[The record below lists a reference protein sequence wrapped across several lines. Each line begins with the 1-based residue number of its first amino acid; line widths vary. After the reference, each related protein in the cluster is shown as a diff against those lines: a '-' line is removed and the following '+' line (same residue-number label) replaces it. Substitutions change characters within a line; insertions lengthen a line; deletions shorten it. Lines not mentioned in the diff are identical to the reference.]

1 MDEIQVTA
9 NSEDWDDITLDDLP
23 QDEEAEEA
31 EGTPEADQPTEE
43 PEAEQQP
50 EAEPEEEGQQDE
62 DADQRFELK
71 HLDEIRSVNR
81 EEVIA
86 LAQKGLDYDRIRE
99 RYDAAKPHIEWYE
112 KNADTVRWLEEMAKE
127 QGMTLGEMVD
137 ETRAEIMARNTN
149 QSVSVCRGIVANE
162 RKALELEAQKKAIS
176 TESDSKARMEADVQA
191 FVKAYPDAAKDPSGL
206 PAEVWDAVHQGE
218 TLVNAYRAWENKQLR
233 AQLEKQKTEAQRKAQ
248 EQKNKARST
257 GSQTSAGKADIDAF
271 DAAWYDGN

>member
-23 QDEEAEEA
+23 QDDDADEADSQ
-31 EGTPEADQPTEE
+31 PEADQQTGEQ
-43 PEAEQQP
+43 EAEQQP
-50 EAEPEEEGQQDE
+50 ETEPEEEGQQAE

-86 LAQKGLDYDRIRE
+86 LAQKGMDYDRIRE
-99 RYDAAKPHIEWYE
+99 RYDAAKPTIEWYE

-137 ETRAEIMARNTN
+137 ETRAEIMAKNTN
-149 QSVSVCRGIVANE
+149 QSVSVCRGIVASE
-162 RKALELEAQKKAIS
+162 REARGLEAQRKAIS

-248 EQKNKARST
+248 EEKNKSRST
-257 GSQTSAGKADIDAF
+257 GSQSSAGKADIDAF
-271 DAAWYDGN
+271 DAAWYNED

>member
-62 DADQRFELK
+62 AADQRFELK

-86 LAQKGLDYDRIRE
+86 LAQKGMDYDRIRE
-99 RYDAAKPHIEWYE
+99 RYDAAKPQIEWYE

>member
-99 RYDAAKPHIEWYE
+99 RYDAAKPQIEWYE

-218 TLVNAYRAWENKQLR
+218 TLVNVPD
-233 AQLEKQKTEAQRKAQ
+233 QRGQ
-248 EQKNKARST
+248 GGHRR
-257 GSQTSAGKADIDAF
+257 I
-271 DAAWYDGN
+271 